1 MRTECDRGGQHWY
14 AREILEPKDYS
25 WMYEIAVETLEV
37 CVKIFI
43 LSFDNANFQFVKLR
57 KVPDVVLPTGDNIP
71 KNQSKVVQPS
81 KSELVQRQ
89 QTRLKLGS
97 SNN

>member
-25 WMYEIAVETLEV
+25 WMYEIANETLEV
-37 CVKIFI
+37 CAKIFI
-43 LSFDNANFQFVKLR
+43 SSLDHADFQFVTLR

-71 KNQSKVVQPS
+71 KNQSHPRQNWSTGS
-81 KSELVQRQ
+81 KQD
-89 QTRLKLGS
+89 
-97 SNN
+97 